1 VSPQAAELARRLT
14 ELQAELERTQSV
26 DPKSR
31 ELLENVQRNI
41 ESVLERSDESGQ
53 SSLRER
59 LEAAI
64 EHFET
69 SHPVLTAT
77 MGRVMDQLSNLG
89 I

>member
-1 VSPQAAELARRLT
+1 VSAKPSELERHLADLHAELARTR
-14 ELQAELERTQSV
+14 SV
-26 DPKSR
+26 DPASR
-31 ELLENVQRNI
+31 ELLEGVRRDI
-41 ESVLERSDESGQ
+41 ESVLERSDEPRR

-64 EHFET
+64 GHFEE

-77 MGRVMDQLSNLG
+77 MGRVIDQLANLG

>member
-1 VSPQAAELARRLT
+1 MSERASELERHLAELH
-14 ELQAELERTQSV
+14 AELTRTQSV

-31 ELLENVQRNI
+31 ELLADVRRDI
-41 ESVLERSDESGQ
+41 ESVLARSDESGQ
-53 SSLRER
+53 SSLRGR

-69 SHPVLTAT
+69 SHPVLTET
-77 MGRVMDQLSNLG
+77 MGRVMDQLANMG

>member
-1 VSPQAAELARRLT
+1 MSPKAEELSRRLSELHAELAR
-14 ELQAELERTQSV
+14 TQSI
-26 DPKSR
+26 DRESR
-31 ELLENVQRNI
+31 ELLEHVRRDI

-53 SSLRER
+53 RSLRER
-59 LEAAI
+59 LETAI

-77 MGRVMDQLSNLG
+77 MGRVMDQLANLG

>member
-1 VSPQAAELARRLT
+1 MSPRPSELERRLEELHAELAR
-14 ELQAELERTQSV
+14 TQNL

-31 ELLENVQRNI
+31 ELLADVQRDI
-41 ESVLERSDESGQ
+41 ESALARSQQ
-53 SSLRER
+53 SEPATLRER

-69 SHPVLTAT
+69 THPVLTAT
-77 MGRVMDQLSNLG
+77 MGRVIDQLANMG

>member
-1 VSPQAAELARRLT
+1 MTPKAAELERRLS
-14 ELQAELERTQSV
+14 ELHAELARTQSV
-26 DPKSR
+26 DSESR
-31 ELLENVQRNI
+31 ELLEHVRRDI

-53 SSLRER
+53 RSLRER
-59 LEAAI
+59 LEGAI

-77 MGRVMDQLSNLG
+77 MGRVMDQLANLG

>member
-1 VSPQAAELARRLT
+1 VTPTAAELERRLS
-14 ELQAELERTQSV
+14 ELHAELARTQSV

-31 ELLENVQRNI
+31 ELLEHVRRDI
-41 ESVLERSDESGQ
+41 ESVLERSDELGQ
-53 SSLRER
+53 RSLRGR

-77 MGRVMDQLSNLG
+77 MGRVMDQLANLG

>member
-1 VSPQAAELARRLT
+1 MTSRASELERRLEELHAELARM
-14 ELQAELERTQSV
+14 QSV

-31 ELLENVQRNI
+31 ELLADVCRDI
-41 ESVLERSDESGQ
+41 ESVLARSDEPAHG
-53 SSLRER
+53 SLRER

-64 EHFET
+64 QHFET

-77 MGRVMDQLSNLG
+77 MGRVMDQLANMG

>member
-1 VSPQAAELARRLT
+1 VSPPGAELERRLSELHAELAR
-14 ELQAELERTQSV
+14 TQNV

-31 ELLENVQRNI
+31 ELLEHVRRDI
-41 ESVLERSDESGQ
+41 EGVLERSDAPGQ
-53 SSLRER
+53 RTLRGR

-77 MGRVMDQLSNLG
+77 MGRVMDQLANMG

>member
-1 VSPQAAELARRLT
+1 MSAKTDELSRHLA
-14 ELQAELERTQSV
+14 ELQAELARTQSV

-31 ELLENVQRNI
+31 DLLEHVRRDI
-41 ESVLERSDESGQ
+41 ESVLERSDESGR
-53 SSLRER
+53 SSLRVR

-77 MGRVMDQLSNLG
+77 MGRVMDQLANLG